1 MSDLDAVAG
10 LRKLLE
16 DVGQELRERRLG
28 TVGEKPQAGLVSD
41 LDRRLEARLREALPT
56 LWPGSVV
63 VGEEEGGRPG
73 EWTWWVDPLDG
84 TTNCVHGWPR
94 SAISV
99 ALYHHDQ
106 AYLGAV
112 HDPYLGET
120 FWAVKGQGAWLGEQR
135 MSLAQ
140 VEGLSK
146 ALLCTGFA
154 PQPWE
159 QWEVCRRLHGLSR
172 GVRVSGCASLDLA
185 YVAAGRVQAFWEID
199 LQPWDVAAGLLLVG
213 EAGGWVGEP
222 RGGKATIHSGDFLL
236 CAPGLEQPLLDELKA
251 LFS

>member
-1 MSDLDAVAG
+1 M
-10 LRKLLE
+10 
-16 DVGQELRERRLG
+16 ELRQRRLG
-28 TVGEKPQAGLVSD
+28 AVGEKPQAGLVSD
-41 LDRRLEARLREALPT
+41 LDRRLEARLRQALPP
-56 LWPGSVV
+56 LWPDSVV
-63 VGEEEGGRPG
+63 VGEEDGGEPG

-99 ALYHHDQ
+99 ALYHRGE
-106 AYLGAV
+106 ARFGAV

-120 FWAVKGQGAWLGEQR
+120 FWAVKGRGAWLGGQR
-135 MSLAQ
+135 LSLEPGA
-140 VEGLSK
+140 ELGK

-154 PQPWE
+154 PEPLA

-185 YVAAGRVQAFWEID
+185 YLAAGRVQAFWEID
-199 LQPWDVAAGLLLVG
+199 LKPWDVAAGLLLVG
-213 EAGGWVGEP
+213 EAGGWVGDP

-236 CAPGLEQPLLDELKA
+236 CAPGLERPLLDELKA
-251 LFS
+251 LFP

>member
-16 DVGQELRERRLG
+16 TAGTELRQRRLG

-41 LDRRLEARLREALPT
+41 LDRRLEGMLRDALPS

-63 VGEEEGGRPG
+63 VGEEEGGERG

-99 ALYHHDQ
+99 ALYRRGE
-106 AYLGAV
+106 ARLGAV

-120 FWAVKGQGAWLGEQR
+120 FWAVKGEGAWLGEQR
-135 MSLAQ
+135 LSLEPVA
-140 VEGLSK
+140 GLGE

-154 PQPWE
+154 PEPLA

-199 LQPWDVAAGLLLVG
+199 LKPWDVAAGLLLVG
-213 EAGGWVGEP
+213 EAGGWVGVP
-222 RGGKATIHSGDFLL
+222 RGRAADLDSGDYLL
-236 CAPGLEQPLLDELKA
+236 CAPGLEAQLLAELRA
-251 LFS
+251 LFL